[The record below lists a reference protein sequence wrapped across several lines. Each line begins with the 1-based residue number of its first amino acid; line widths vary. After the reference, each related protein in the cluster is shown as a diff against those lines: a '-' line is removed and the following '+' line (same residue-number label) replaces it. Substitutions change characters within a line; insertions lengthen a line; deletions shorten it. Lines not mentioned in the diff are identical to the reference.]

1 LSKSKKISAN
11 DLIPIGKIVRPHG
24 VSGRLKAIS
33 YSGRGDA
40 FAGAGTVYIRGAS
53 GAVQGY
59 KLLEFS
65 PHKNSFLLLLEG
77 ITSLERSE
85 EIRDAEILI
94 RKDELVREP
103 DEFFWFEL
111 IGLGVYL
118 EDGAK
123 LGSITEII
131 PTGSNDI
138 YVVRHENGEKIL
150 VPAIHDVV
158 CEVDLEGGRMV
169 IAPLEGM
176 IEPDAV

>member
-1 LSKSKKISAN
+1 MNKSRQTDEG
-11 DLIPIGKIVRPHG
+11 DLVAIGRIVRPHG
-24 VSGRLKAIS
+24 VRGRLKAVS

-40 FAGAGTVYIRGAS
+40 FSTAGTVFIKDAS
-53 GAVQGY
+53 GAVQAHE
-59 KLLEFS
+59 LLEFI
-65 PHKNSFLLLLEG
+65 PHKNVFLLLLDD

-85 EIRDAEILI
+85 EYRNAEILV
-94 RKDELVREP
+94 RKDSLLREP
-103 DEFFWFEL
+103 GEFFWFEL

-118 EDGAK
+118 ENGDR

-138 YVVRHENGEKIL
+138 YVVRHESGRKTF

-158 CEVDLEGGRMV
+158 VEVDIEGGRMV